1 MLLTA
6 SLVPKRKQWLS
17 QAWLLQANIKQT
29 HSSSPHFQMKKKYS
43 QVYLE
48 KMPYC
53 LELEN

>member
-29 HSSSPHFQMKKKYS
+29 HPSSPHFQMKKKYS